1 MKINNQV
8 ISLFNSNFFIKED
21 DIVFLVFEIC
31 SKLNYKKL
39 IDSYAKEGRPSALPL
54 DVMFMVVVYAYINGI
69 YSSRK
74 IEYACKTHICF
85 LWLLQQYE
93 APSKSTINRFRYGHA
108 EELQDLFN
116 QFITELKEREEI
128 SCENIFIDGTKIEAN
143 ANRYSFVWGKAVAKN
158 KAKLENKAES
168 YLAEL
173 RKVYSH
179 NFSSVVEALEFLSNQ
194 IDEAEIEFVHGRGKR
209 KTQLQRDYEKCEEI
223 LAKSS
228 QYAEY
233 QEILGDRNS
242 FSKTDNDAT
251 FMRMKDDHMK
261 NGQLKAGYNI
271 QIGVDSE
278 YIVSM
283 DVYQDRNDVT
293 TFIPFMETT
302 KENLGFT
309 YPNAT
314 TDAGYESEENYVY
327 LVKNKQNSYI
337 KPQNY
342 EQIKKSKKKKHPYAK
357 FNFEYN
363 EEKDTFTCPG
373 GETLTLRG
381 EKKSKSATGYESK
394 KGVYYTEK
402 CTECPHRNQC
412 TKSKDGIRKL
422 EHSKL
427 FHKYRQQSLNN
438 ITSEKGIV
446 LRTNRSIQVEGA
458 FGVLK
463 EDYGFRRFLTR
474 GKKNVKTE
482 MLFHC
487 FAYNFKKYYNKIVQK
502 RTKTYLFEKK
512 KPNKKLTA

>member
-8 ISLFNSNFFIKED
+8 ISLYFSDFYIKEN

-39 IDSYAKEGRPSALPL
+39 IDSYAKEGRPPALPL
-54 DVMFMVVVYAYINGI
+54 NIMFMVIVYAYIKGI
-69 YSSRK
+69 YSSRG
-74 IEYACKTHICF
+74 IEDACKTHICF
-85 LWLLQQYE
+85 LWLLQQYK

-108 EELQDLFN
+108 EAFQDLFN
-116 QFITELKEREEI
+116 QFISELIKREEI
-128 SCENIFIDGTKIEAN
+128 SCENIFVDGTKIEAN

-158 KAKLENKAES
+158 KIKLENKAES
-168 YLAEL
+168 YLSEL
-173 RKVYSH
+173 SKAYSQS
-179 NFSSVVEALEFLSNQ
+179 FSSVIEAFEYLSAQ
-194 IDEAEIEFVHGRGKR
+194 IGKAEIEFVHGRGKR

-242 FSKTDNDAT
+242 FSKTDHDAT

-283 DVYQDRNDVT
+283 DVYQDRNDVN

-314 TDAGYESEENYVY
+314 TDAGYESEENHVY
-327 LVKNKQNSYI
+327 LAENKQTAYV

-342 EQIKKSKKKKHPYAK
+342 EQTKKGKKKKRPYAK
-357 FNFEYN
+357 YNFEYD
-363 EEKDTFTCPG
+363 EETDTFTCPA
-373 GETLTLRG
+373 GETLVLRG
-381 EKKSKSATGYESK
+381 TKKSKSATGYESE
-394 KGVYYTEK
+394 KGIYYTEK
-402 CTECPHRNQC
+402 CAQCPHRDQC

-427 FHKYRQQSLNN
+427 FHKYRQQSLKN

-446 LRTNRSIQVEGA
+446 LRLNRNIQVEGA

-487 FAYNFKKYYNKIVQK
+487 FAYNFKKYYNKIAQE

-512 KPNKKLTA
+512 KPDEKLIA

>member
-8 ISLFNSNFFIKED
+8 ISLFKSDFFIKED
-21 DIVFLVFEIC
+21 DIVFLVYEIC

-39 IDSYAKEGRPSALPL
+39 IDSYAKKGRPPALPL
-54 DVMFMVVVYAYINGI
+54 NIMFMLVVYAYINGI

-85 LWLLQQYE
+85 LYLLQQYE
-93 APSKSTINRFRYGHA
+93 APSKSTINRFRYEHA
-108 EELQDLFN
+108 EEFQDLFN
-116 QFITELKEREEI
+116 QFISELKEREEI

-158 KAKLENKAES
+158 KTKLENKAES
-168 YLAEL
+168 YLTEL
-173 RKVYSH
+173 REEYSQS
-179 NFSSVVEALEFLSNQ
+179 FSSIVEALEYLSAR
-194 IDEAEIEFVHGRGKR
+194 IDKAEIKFVHGRGKH

-242 FSKTDNDAT
+242 FSKTDHDAT

-327 LVKNKQNSYI
+327 MAKNKQASYV

-342 EQIKKSKKKKHPYAK
+342 EQTKKRKTKHPYAK
-357 FNFEYN
+357 YNFEYN
-363 EEKDTFTCPG
+363 EEADTFTCPA
-373 GETLTLRG
+373 GETLVLRAT
-381 EKKSKSATGYESK
+381 KKSKSVTGYESK
-394 KGVYYTEK
+394 KGIYYTEK
-402 CTECPHRNQC
+402 CQQCPHRDKC

-427 FHKYRQQSLNN
+427 FHKYRQRSLKN

-446 LRTNRSIQVEGA
+446 LRMNRSIQVEGA

-487 FAYNFKKYYNKIVQK
+487 FAYNFKKYHNKIAQK

-512 KPNKKLTA
+512 KANEKLTA